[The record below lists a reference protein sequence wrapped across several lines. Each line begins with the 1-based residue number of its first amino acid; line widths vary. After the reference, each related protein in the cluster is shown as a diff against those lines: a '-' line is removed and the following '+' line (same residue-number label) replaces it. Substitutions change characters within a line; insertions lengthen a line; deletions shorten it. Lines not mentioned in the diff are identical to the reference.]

1 MGNVISVKNLCKKY
15 RNFELKNVSFDI
27 PMGCVAG
34 FIGLNGQGKTTTI
47 RTILGLSKK
56 SSGEISILDKD
67 IDNYEKELK
76 DKIGVVFD
84 EGYLYDSLKMY
95 EMKSIVSNAYS
106 SWDEKKY
113 KELMKRFSLDE
124 TQKIVTLSKGMR
136 MKFALVLAL
145 ALSHHAEFLIMDEP
159 TSGLDPL
166 VRKELLT
173 ILSEYMEEEGKGVF
187 YSTHITSDLDK
198 FADIIVFI
206 NNGKVVFVEDKDY
219 LLDSHIRVKGDRK
232 YLDKETSKLFVNI
245 EQNDYGF
252 VGITNDIVSLEKI
265 IPNLVKEK
273 VNIEEVMLAY
283 VQGGKANV

>member
-67 IDNYEKELK
+67 IDKYEKELK

-136 MKFALVLAL
+136 MKFALVL

-245 EQNDYGF
+245 EKNDYGF
-252 VGITNDIVSLEKI
+252 VGITNDIASLEKI